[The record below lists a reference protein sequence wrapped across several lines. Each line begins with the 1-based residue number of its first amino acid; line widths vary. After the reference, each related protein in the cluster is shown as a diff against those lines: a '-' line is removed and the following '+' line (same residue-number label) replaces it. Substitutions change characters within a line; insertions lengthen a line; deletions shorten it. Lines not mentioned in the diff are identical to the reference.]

1 MDKDALAGLAK
12 AFDDINEEIRLW
24 QALSDLLT
32 WIAMTAPDDDTVKR
46 NFPGA
51 MVLLSNG
58 IENITD
64 RHAALMQEFQKQ
76 RSDNT

>member
-1 MDKDALAGLAK
+1 MKNRTQEEWLE

-32 WIAMTAPDDDTVKR
+32 WVAMTAPDDDTVKR
-46 NFPGA
+46 NFHSA

-58 IENITD
+58 IENVTD
-64 RHAALMQEFQKQ
+64 RHATLIQEFQKQ
-76 RSDNT
+76 RSGK